1 MPVLPSSRN
10 QSIDLLFKGKTG
22 TQWVNLSWKI
32 YRGSMIVSYE
42 PIKYH
47 DIIII
52 LLWKVNL
59 LNSVFLT
66 LRAIE
71 FLIRP

>member
-1 MPVLPSSRN
+1 
-10 QSIDLLFKGKTG
+10 
-22 TQWVNLSWKI
+22 
-32 YRGSMIVSYE
+32 MIVSYE

-59 LNSVFLT
+59 FNSVFLT